1 MPAAAPSTVPRFM
14 ARNARPAC
22 GGGSPSA
29 GPTRRTGP
37 GAIIPGESNT
47 MDETRL
53 PRVERAGIEHRRP
66 AVSARAPTCARHR
79 AGAAGRARFR
89 AGLLLAAALGGGL
102 TAMHPRAQE
111 RPGIDEV
118 VDRAAAY
125 VARYVD
131 DLSNVVMEEDYRQT
145 YYRDFDALPSHSRL
159 VSEFLLMRV
168 DDSQWV
174 GFRDVV
180 EINGRQLEARGD
192 RLASLFVGGGPG
204 ALAQARRISEESARY
219 NLGATDRTFN
229 VPTYSLFFLHPANV
243 GRFRFERLRTGRAGC
258 AGEAAAWDL
267 RFEEI
272 AHPALARGHQGISLP
287 ARGRFCL
294 DPESGRV
301 LETEFELHHPAVGDD
316 RPATDAAARVR
327 FGFEPRLRLWVP
339 TEMRDSVS
347 EDGGRRLAGT
357 ARYRNYRRFN
367 VVVSENADSGPD
379 ENDSPR

>member
-1 MPAAAPSTVPRFM
+1 MNETRPSRV
-14 ARNARPAC
+14 
-22 GGGSPSA
+22 G
-29 GPTRRTGP
+29 RTG
-37 GAIIPGESNT
+37 
-47 MDETRL
+47 
-53 PRVERAGIEHRRP
+53 IEQRRP
-66 AVSARAPTCARHR
+66 AGC
-79 AGAAGRARFR
+79 R
-89 AGLLLAAALGGGL
+89 AGLLLAAALGVGL
-102 TAMHPRAQE
+102 TAAHPRAQE
-111 RPGIDEV
+111 PPGLDEV

-131 DLSNVVMEEDYRQT
+131 DLANVVMEEDYRQT
-145 YYRDFDALPSHSRL
+145 YYRDFNALPSHSQL

-168 DDSQWV
+168 DDDGRWV

-180 EINGRQLEARGD
+180 EVNGRRLEARGD
-192 RLASLFVGGGPG
+192 RLAALFVGGGPG

-258 AGEAAAWDL
+258 AGAAAAWDL

-272 AHPALARGHQGISLP
+272 AYPTLARGYQGVSLP

-294 DPESGRV
+294 DPASGRV
-301 LETEFELHHPAVGDD
+301 IETEFELHHPAVGDD
-316 RPATDAAARVR
+316 RPATDATALVR
-327 FGFEPRLRLWVP
+327 FGFEPRLGLWVP

-367 VVVSENADSGPD
+367 VVVSENTDAPPDADDGP
-379 ENDSPR
+379 R